1 MLLAIAISK
10 NIATFAHG
18 SKKFL
23 FMAKVKAKAKDPI
36 RLWFKK
42 LASGSQAVYLVYHS
56 HGKRTYE
63 NLGLYIIPER
73 TQADKAQ
80 NANTLLTVNTIKAQR
95 IVELANDKAGIKQDK
110 ARGKMLLVDWLEHF
124 KAIKLRNGQSKSNAV
139 TINNLILHIKAYK
152 GDAIMMKQVDKAF
165 CEGFITYLS
174 TCKTI
179 GTLKPKKGE
188 HKPKP
193 MAKATATLYFN
204 TFVCALNSAVKA
216 EIIES
221 NPVAKIDKDTK
232 KPIKNQGSTRTY
244 LSLDEIKALMGA
256 KCPNE
261 ELKRAFFFACFC
273 GLRIS
278 DIKKLTWAEI
288 QQDGEQLIVNTTMK
302 KTGKAIVLPISKE
315 AAKWLPKRGDNDIV
329 FCNLPTQSTINEDMK
344 VWAERAGITKDIVF
358 HTSRHTFATTA
369 LTLGADLYTTSK
381 LLGHQNLRTTQIY
394 AEIVNQK
401 KTDAVN
407 LFNGILNN

>member
-1 MLLAIAISK
+1 
-10 NIATFAHG
+10 
-18 SKKFL
+18 
-23 FMAKVKAKAKDPI
+23 MARVKAIAKDPI
-36 RLWFKK
+36 RVWLKK
-42 LASGSQAVYLVYHS
+42 LASGSKAVYLVFHS

-95 IVELANDKAGIKQDK
+95 IVELANDKAGIRQDK

-152 GDAIMMKQVDKAF
+152 GDKIMMKQVDKAF

-204 TFVCALNSAVKA
+204 AFVCALNSAVKA
-216 EIIES
+216 EIIDS

-232 KPIKNQGSTRTY
+232 KPIRNQGSTRTY
-244 LSLDEIKALMGA
+244 LSLNEIKALMAA

-315 AAKWLPKRGDNDIV
+315 AAKWLPESEDKTGLV
-329 FCNLPTQSTINEDMK
+329 FAQLPTQSTINDDVK
-344 VWAERAGITKDIVF
+344 VWAKRAGITKDMVF

-394 AEIVNQK
+394 AEIVNKK

>member
-1 MLLAIAISK
+1 MHTVAK
-10 NIATFAHG
+10 NNFIV
-18 SKKFL
+18 
-23 FMAKVKAKAKDPI
+23 AKQKAKAKDPI
-36 RLWFKK
+36 RVWFKK
-42 LASGSQAVYLVYHS
+42 LASGSRSVYLVFRS
-56 HGKRTYE
+56 HGRRTYE
-63 NLGLYIIPER
+63 NLGLYVVPER

-95 IVELANDKAGIKQDK
+95 IVELANSKAGIKQDK
-110 ARGKMLLVDWLEHF
+110 ASGKMLLVDWLERF
-124 KAIKLRNGQSKSNAV
+124 KAIKLKNGQSKSNAV

-152 GDAIMMKQVDKAF
+152 GDAVTMQQVDKAF

-179 GTLKPKKGE
+179 GTNKPKKGE

-193 MAKATATLYFN
+193 MAKTTATLYFN

-216 EIIES
+216 EIIDS
-221 NPVAKIDKDTK
+221 NPVAEIDKDTK
-232 KPIKNQGSTRTY
+232 KPIKKQGSTRTY
-244 LSLDEIKALMGA
+244 LTLDEMKVLMKAQ
-256 KCPNE
+256 CPNE
-261 ELKRAFFFACFC
+261 ELRRAFFFACFC

-288 QQDGEQLIVNTTMK
+288 RQEGEQLIIDTTMK
-302 KTGKAIVLPISKE
+302 KTGTAIVLPISKE
-315 AAKWLPKRGDNDIV
+315 AAKWLPESESKTGFV
-329 FCNLPTQSTINEDMK
+329 FAQLPTQSTVNEDVK
-344 VWAERAGITKDIVF
+344 VWAKRAGITKDVVF

-401 KTDAVN
+401 ENDAVN
-407 LFNGILNN
+407 LFNGLLD

>member
-1 MLLAIAISK
+1 
-10 NIATFAHG
+10 
-18 SKKFL
+18 
-23 FMAKVKAKAKDPI
+23 MAKVKAKAKDPI
-36 RLWFKK
+36 RVWFKK
-42 LASGSQAVYLVYHS
+42 LVSGSQAVYLVYHS

-95 IVELANDKAGIKQDK
+95 IVELANDKAGIRQNK

-302 KTGKAIVLPISKE
+302 KTGKAIVLPLSAE
-315 AAKWLPKRGDNDIV
+315 AAKWLPESESKEGLV
-329 FCNLPTQSTINEDMK
+329 FTQIPTQSTINDDIK
-344 VWAERAGITKDIVF
+344 VWAKRAGITKDIVF

-407 LFNGILNN
+407 LFNGLLD